1 MNIGERI
8 YDKLCATYTQQERDI
23 FEELI
28 GAPLERCLA
37 SWWLEE
43 GQIRVDFAPLAR
55 QLHLKDGDSLGM
67 ILEAKWGKAKADVVR
82 KMATKV
88 LTIGGAG

>member
-8 YDKLCATYTQQERDI
+8 YDKLCATYTQQERDT

-37 SWWLEE
+37 SWCLEW
-43 GQIRVDFAPLAR
+43 GLILVDVALLDK
-55 QLHLKDGDSLGM
+55 QLHIRDGES
-67 ILEAKWGKAKADVVR
+67 ISKVLEAKWGKAKTDVVR
-82 KMATKV
+82 KITTKV